1 MSKRNEKFQR
11 KKLAYHRT
19 FCGERKDLHEDAKV
33 VLADLK
39 RFCGINQGGL
49 VISPVSRVVDSHAT
63 VYRAALRDAYLRIVG
78 FLDLDETEIS
88 EAQQET
94 DDERPRNDTD
104 PIT

>member
-1 MSKRNEKFQR
+1 LSKANAKYQR

-19 FCGERKDLHEDAKV
+19 FCGDRKDPHEDAKI

-39 RFCGINQGGL
+39 RFCGINQGGI

-78 FLDLDETEIS
+78 FLELDETAIS
-88 EAQQET
+88 EAPQEN
-94 DDERPRNDTD
+94 DDARSSDQYADT
-104 PIT
+104 